1 MIIPKIYRYYPRVSL
16 AELSDLYSPGN
27 NTLDGKKVAI
37 VSYLP
42 KNLRIN
48 AEFAFNN
55 IYTLFVEDTT
65 EVDSIAWTYKLYKMG
80 TSYRAKDFAMEGGA
94 GTNEYS
100 LFFLNEL
107 FPFGDDDFVYDTL
120 RVTCTVE
127 KGAHKTELSVEHSLI
142 RMLDVR
148 TAGLSTGTQSMPFT
162 GSPATTNY
170 IMNHLADYF
179 TQPGLKFNEQLIHPD
194 FSGENTLIR
203 IVVALIY
210 YHLSTSSNQVWDPV
224 LFYDITEYNN
234 TEIQTSIN
242 ETRPYN
248 GSFTNGLCRL
258 PLHVLNKVI
267 GFSNTVPDYSNVT
280 ANMIYNLIK
289 FDSVLKIEGVEDDLL
304 QVVPVTIEELKTDL
318 ISDEARFAE
327 LYHLSLFPKSAIKL
341 TAVMIN
347 FFFECS
353 KANECR
359 DCKNRFVTWPFLNL
373 DSLKDNQDF
382 LRNIL
387 THYFNGPANTIT
399 DFAMRANKITQQTWT
414 PVIHTLLNI
423 QPRIVKAY
431 FARKKVKQTPAG
443 DHVFYFERLDSGM
456 TFYDSD
462 GNETVPSTFD
472 TPLARQLYLVVETL
486 NSRGKEIVA
495 NVRPTDP
502 LLTGSTNNIEV
513 LRGTNFVTD
522 LNVAVGNYNDLKNN
536 DNVLGP
542 GQTAKWVDIDHAD
555 RAIFRLSLRP
565 ATRAQFNVWTTNLAT
580 NIATLELRVRRAD
593 NTPAYFGNNITGTLT
608 EGEFLNANDRF
619 YPNAWFRVINQ
630 IVYETYAV
638 GSRNKQRKNN
648 SNDFVNR
655 IGRIE
660 NDFVNGIGDGEARS
674 DFRRVSFYYH
684 DEIDNEHFIAECKL
698 YKPRRRDNGV
708 NIAATSVMANVP
720 AGWVTRAPAPVGGD
734 AFENFYYA
742 TGRIVTRDN
751 PAGVAPDYG
760 VVGYEEEND
769 PLILNNP
776 RFGFWASIV
785 RMPDNVNVKFKVNG
799 TEKQIRYGFFN
810 TQRRYAFHGCFAGLI
825 GVLAETNLPVES
837 TGMCF
842 EDATSFPSISHPNGD
857 SIDLRYFGNHA
868 NAATPAELA
877 ERAKDVLMA
886 DTFRAWFFSQIVCG
900 NHQLAWLN
908 GHVTGNNAAHNDH
921 LHSGNFDRNGNLV
934 QVINE

>member
-1 MIIPKIYRYYPRVSL
+1 MVIPKIYRYYPRVPL

-27 NTLDGKKVAI
+27 NTLAGKKIAI
-37 VSYLP
+37 VSHLP
-42 KNLRIN
+42 KTLRIN

-55 IYTLFVEDTT
+55 LYTLFVEDTA

-80 TSYRAKDFAMEGGA
+80 SSFRAKDFAIEGGA
-94 GTNEYS
+94 TTNEYS
-100 LFFLNEL
+100 LYFLNEL
-107 FPFGDDDFVYDTL
+107 FPFDDDEFVYDTL

-127 KGAHKTELSVEHSLI
+127 KGANKVELSVEHTLI

-148 TAGLSTGTQSMPFT
+148 KTGLFTGTQSMPFT
-162 GSPATTNY
+162 GSPTTTNY

-203 IVVALIY
+203 IVLSLIY
-210 YHLSTSSNQVWDPV
+210 YNLSTSSNQVWDPI

-234 TEIQTSIN
+234 TEIQSCIN
-242 ETRPYN
+242 DGKPYN
-248 GSFTNGLCRL
+248 GGFTNGLCRL

-289 FDSVLKIEGVEDDLL
+289 FDPVLKIEGIEDDLL

-347 FFFECS
+347 FLFECS
-353 KANECR
+353 RANQCR
-359 DCKNRFVTWPFLNL
+359 DCKNRFVTWPLLNL
-373 DSLKDNQDF
+373 DGLKDNQDF

-387 THYFNGPANTIT
+387 THYHNGPANTIT
-399 DFAMRANKITQQTWT
+399 DFALKANKITQLTWT

-431 FARKKVKQTPAG
+431 FARKVVTQTPAG
-443 DHVFYFERLDSGM
+443 DHVFSFERLDSSM
-456 TFYDSD
+456 TYYDAD
-462 GNETVPSTFD
+462 GNELIPSNFD
-472 TPLARQLYLVVETL
+472 VQLGRQVYLVVETL
-486 NSRGKEIVA
+486 QSRGKELIV
-495 NVRPTDP
+495 NIKPTNAV
-502 LLTGSTNNIEV
+502 LTGNTNNLEV
-513 LRGTNFVTD
+513 LRDVNFVTD
-522 LNVAVGNYNDLKNN
+522 LNVFVGKFDDLKNN

-542 GQTAKWVDIDHAD
+542 GQTEKWFPIDNAD
-555 RAIFRLSLRP
+555 RAIIKLSIRP
-565 ATRAQFNVWTTNLAT
+565 ATRAQFNVWTANLAT
-580 NIATLELRVRRAD
+580 NVATLELKVRRTD

-608 EGEFLNANDRF
+608 EGEFLNANDRYYTF
-619 YPNAWFRVINQ
+619 ERFRVINQ

-638 GSRNKQRKNN
+638 GNRNKQRKNN
-648 SNDFVNR
+648 SANFVDR

-660 NDFVNGIGDGEARS
+660 NDYVNNIGDGDVNAN
-674 DFRRVSFYYH
+674 FRKVSFYYH
-684 DEIDNEHFIAECKL
+684 DEVDNLYFITECPL
-698 YKPRRRDNGV
+698 FKPRRRDNGV
-708 NIAATSVMANVP
+708 NIAANSAIGNIP
-720 AGWVTRAPAPVGGD
+720 PGWVSMAPAPVGGD
-734 AFENFYYA
+734 AFENYYYA

-760 VVGYEEEND
+760 VVGYEEESD

-785 RMPDNVNVKFKVNG
+785 RMPDNIDIKFKVNG
-799 TEKQIRYGFFN
+799 TNKQIKYGFFN
-810 TQRRYAFHGCFAGLI
+810 TQRRFAFHGCFAALI
-825 GVLAETNLPVES
+825 GVLAETNLEVES

-842 EDATSFPSISHPNGD
+842 QDATSFPSISHPNGD
-857 SIDLRYFGNHA
+857 SIDLRYNGDHTA
-868 NAATPAELA
+868 AATPAELA
-877 ERAKDVLMA
+877 ERAKDVLLA

-900 NHQLAWLN
+900 NHQLAWLA
-908 GHVTGNNAAHNDH
+908 GHVNANNAAHNDH